1 MSASEIRWTPRG
13 DSTETSFS
21 FTATRGFSRFQG
33 YVNADRALSVS
44 RGGKSLTLIH
54 DAYGQFEVEARAIA
68 PGNERTLYTGI
79 TAWLEHALAGGT
91 FALILDGSKTA
102 TTTLSTAATQSDLTL
117 SVASSSGMAADD
129 WLYIE
134 DADDGTKFQRAQI
147 SSVATT
153 QSVVLKDGLYR
164 SFAAASTVRHHEY
177 LPSCIMLEKRSPFVE
192 RPAGN
197 GAELWDLQ
205 MTVRTVR

>member
-21 FTATRGFSRFQG
+21 FTTTRGFSRLQG
-33 YVNADRALSVS
+33 YANADRAQSIS

-54 DAYGQFEVEARAIA
+54 DSYGQFEVEAQAIS
-68 PGNERTLYTGI
+68 PVNQRNLYTGI

-102 TTTLSTAATQSDLTL
+102 TTTLSGNATQSDLTL
-117 SVASSSGMAADD
+117 SLTSSSGMAADD

-134 DADDGTKFQRAQI
+134 DTNDGTKFQRVQVD
-147 SSVATT
+147 SVPDTV
-153 QSVVLKDGLYR
+153 SVVVKDGLFR
-164 SFAAASTVRHHEY
+164 SFAAGSTVRHHEY
-177 LPSCIMLEKRSPFVE
+177 FPSCVLLESSSPFRE

-197 GAELWDLQ
+197 GSELWDLQ